1 MSLRRVLRTALA
13 CVPTIAVVDRIEG
26 SLAVLENADE
36 ALVDVPLAL
45 FPNGLRE
52 GDRVLLAACPS
63 PSRVSPDAR
72 APHGAVAHAP
82 VGTERPGAA
91 APTGDHP

>member
-1 MSLRRVLRTALA
+1 MSLRRALRTAFA
-13 CVPTIAVVDRIEG
+13 CVPTIAVVDRVEG
-26 SLAVLENADE
+26 ELAVLETVDE

-63 PSRVSPDAR
+63 PSRVASDAR
-72 APHGAVAHAP
+72 GPHGAVSRAP

-91 APTGDHP
+91 APIGDHP